1 MGKSLRLRLLAWYA
15 AILAGV
21 LGAFGAVLYT
31 RLEASLL
38 REVEAE
44 LTAHVQA
51 LAHEIEDVEDDAA
64 ALDLGLEY
72 VRYFRPETPGAPSY
86 AHWDGGGRRVGGN
99 SPPDLPRPEAP
110 GFRDSGDRREISVA
124 TVTGGTMLV
133 GRSIREER
141 ERLAGLL
148 WLLAGTGAGVFA
160 LAMLGGFLLAG
171 RALAPIRKITET
183 AAAISAEDLSRR
195 IDVGRTE
202 SELGTLARTLNDAF
216 ARIEASFERQTRFT
230 ADASHELR
238 TPLSILLTHV
248 ELALK
253 KDRTAPEYRE
263 TLETCL
269 RAAQRMRA
277 TEESLLTLAR
287 ADAGEL
293 KVARDRVDLKPVVEE
308 TVALLAPLATER
320 RVAVAVEASPLA
332 VAGDRERL
340 REVATNL
347 VTNAL
352 RYNREGGRVEVRL
365 SRENGAAVLS
375 VADTGIGIPEP
386 DRAHLFERFYRVD
399 KARSRELGG
408 SGLGLAITR
417 WIVEAHGG
425 TIAVASR
432 EGEGTTF
439 TVRLPAAVATP
450 QDP

>member
-1 MGKSLRLRLLAWYA
+1 MRPFSIRAKLLGWYA

-44 LTAHVQA
+44 LTAHAQA
-51 LAHEIEDVEDDAA
+51 LAHEIEDEEDDAGP
-64 ALDLGLEY
+64 LDLGPEY
-72 VRYFRPETPGAPSY
+72 VRYFRPETRGSPSY
-86 AHWDGGGRRVGGN
+86 AHWDGRGRRVGGN
-99 SPPDLPRPEAP
+99 APAEEPRPEAP
-110 GFRDSGDRREISVA
+110 GVGDDRDRRAISLA
-124 TVTGGTMLV
+124 TVTGGAILV

-171 RALAPIRKITET
+171 RALAPIRKITE
-183 AAAISAEDLSRR
+183 AAAALSAESLSRR
-195 IDVGRTE
+195 IDLGRTE
-202 SELGTLARTLNDAF
+202 SELSALARTLNDAF
-216 ARIEASFERQTRFT
+216 ARLEASFDRQTRFT

-238 TPLSILLTHV
+238 TPLSILLTQV

-277 TEESLLTLAR
+277 TVEGLLTLAR
-287 ADAGEL
+287 ADAGEIRL
-293 KVARDRVDLKPVVEE
+293 AREPVDLKPLVEE
-308 TVALLAPLATER
+308 TLSLLAPLALDR
-320 RVAVAVEASPLA
+320 RVAVAAEAVPLV

-340 REVATNL
+340 REVAANL
-347 VTNAL
+347 VANAI
-352 RYNREGGRVEVRL
+352 RYNREGGRVDVRL
-365 SRENGAAVLS
+365 SRENGSAVLS
-375 VADTGIGIPEP
+375 VADTGIGIPEA

-399 KARSRELGG
+399 KARSREMGG
-408 SGLGLAITR
+408 SGLGLAIAK

-425 TIAVASR
+425 TIGVESR

-439 TVRLPAAVATP
+439 TVTLPAG
-450 QDP
+450 